1 MIAMKKMMFIS
12 TIALVLSV
20 GAISAQESRFGVKGG
35 LNLSTLTTDD
45 FDDKNLKPG
54 FHIGVFN
61 KVSLG
66 EVFAIQPELL
76 YITKGAKYSY
86 DNALVKG
93 DSKFN
98 LNYIEL
104 PVKLVVNLLD
114 IFEVQFGPYVGYLV
128 DAKLET
134 NAEVLNFWNV
144 NSEDEIDRKQFKD
157 FDYGLSLGVGLNLEP
172 LIVGV
177 NYNLGL
183 TPVAAEDKI
192 SDDILSGAKNSVIQV
207 YVGIKF

>member
-1 MIAMKKMMFIS
+1 MIAMKKMMFIC

-20 GAISAQESRFGVKGG
+20 GAISAQESRFGIKGG

-66 EVFAIQPELL
+66 DALAIQPELL
-76 YITKGAKYSY
+76 FITKGAKYSY
-86 DNALVKG
+86 DNPLVDG
-93 DSKFN
+93 DTKFN

-104 PVKLVVNLLD
+104 PVKLVVNL
-114 IFEVQFGPYVGYLV
+114 IEVIEVQFGPYLGYLV
-128 DAKLET
+128 SAKSET
-134 NAEVLNFWNV
+134 NAEVLDFWNID
-144 NSEDEIDRKQFKD
+144 SDEEIDREQFKP
-157 FDYGLSLGVGLNLEP
+157 FDYGLSLGVGLDLNP

-183 TPVAAEDKI
+183 TPVANEEKI
-192 SDDILSGAKNSVIQV
+192 SDDILGGAKNSVIQV